1 MMTADGRD
9 GVPGIGWVLA
19 LALSL
24 ATGLAL
30 GLALVWVNIERTNL
44 GYGVRRLKGELES
57 RQAHTIGLEV
67 ERDRLLSP
75 YMLDKK
81 AKELGMG
88 PAKAGQNR
96 RMDNGTLQTLPR

>member
-1 MMTADGRD
+1 MALDTRESSAGS
-9 GVPGIGWVLA
+9 GWVLA
-19 LALSL
+19 LVLSI

-44 GYGVRRLKGELES
+44 GYGVRRLKGEMES
-57 RQAHTIGLEV
+57 RQVHTTKLEV

-75 YMLDKK
+75 YVLDRK
-81 AKELGMG
+81 AKELGMR